1 MINISKL
8 RVEFK
13 DFTLQEIDL
22 DIESGD
28 YFMLVGP
35 TGSGKTIL
43 LETIAGLHSMKSGA
57 IRIDGRDISLLEP
70 EKRNIGMVYQDCAL
84 FPHLSVAENVAFGL
98 KLRHITPQNLKSVLE
113 EISSLVSISHLMN
126 RKPLTLSGGEKQKV
140 ALARALAIKPN
151 LLLLDE
157 PLTALDPENR
167 ENLQQE
173 LKRIHRELKITII
186 HVTHDFSEA
195 LILGKHIAVI
205 GKGSIKQTGTPEEIF
220 RKPNSEFVARFTLMR
235 NIMLGETLS
244 NSEGN
249 SIFRS
254 GNLELTVPVCNKG
267 MRNACIRPE
276 DVTVYS
282 DLSIQTGPNSFTGI
296 ITGIEDRGTY
306 FHVTVGLPQEI
317 CCAIER
323 RIFNKAGLMI
333 GQNVKTVLNSE
344 SIHTF

>member
-13 DFTLQEIDL
+13 GFTLQDIDL
-22 DIESGD
+22 DVESGD

-43 LETIAGLHSMKSGA
+43 LETIAGLYSMKSGA
-57 IRIDGRDISLLEP
+57 IRIDDRDISLLEP

-84 FPHLSVAENVAFGL
+84 FPHLSVAENIAFGL
-98 KLRHITPQNLKSVLE
+98 KLRHTTPQNLKSVLE
-113 EISSLVSISHLMN
+113 EISSLVSISHLME

-173 LKRIHRELKITII
+173 LKRIHRELKVTII

-205 GKGSIKQTGTPEEIF
+205 GMGSIKQTGTPEEIF

-235 NIMLGETLS
+235 NILQGETLS

-249 SIFRS
+249 SVFFS
-254 GNLELTVPVCNKG
+254 GNLELIVPACNKG

-276 DVTVYS
+276 DVTVFC
-282 DLSIQTGPNSFTGI
+282 DLSIQTGPNSI
-296 ITGIEDRGTY
+296 IGVVKSIEDRGTH

-323 RIFNKAGLMI
+323 RIFNKSGMMI
-333 GQNVKTVLNSE
+333 GQNVKIVLNSD

>member
-8 RVEFK
+8 RVEFRN
-13 DFTLQEIDL
+13 FTMQDIDL

-43 LETIAGLHSMKSGA
+43 LETIAGLHGMKSGA
-57 IRIDGRDISLLEP
+57 IRIDGRDISILEP
-70 EKRNIGMVYQDCAL
+70 EKRNIGMVYQDSAL
-84 FPHLSVAENVAFGL
+84 FPHLSVADNIVFGL
-98 KLRHITPQNLKSVLE
+98 KLRHITPQNLELVLE
-113 EISSLVSISHLMN
+113 EISSLVSISHLMD

-173 LKRIHRELKITII
+173 LKRIHRELKVTII

-195 LILGKHIAVI
+195 LILGKHMAVI

-235 NIMLGETLS
+235 NILRGEILS
-244 NSEGN
+244 NSEGKGV
-249 SIFRS
+249 FRS
-254 GNLELTVPVCNKG
+254 GSLELVVPDCNKD

-276 DVTVYS
+276 DVTLYN
-282 DLSIQTGPNSFTGI
+282 DLFIQTGPNSFTGI

-306 FHVTVGLPQEI
+306 FHVIVTLPQEI

-323 RIFNKAGLMI
+323 RIFNISGLMI
-333 GQNVKTVLNSE
+333 GQNVKIVLNSE